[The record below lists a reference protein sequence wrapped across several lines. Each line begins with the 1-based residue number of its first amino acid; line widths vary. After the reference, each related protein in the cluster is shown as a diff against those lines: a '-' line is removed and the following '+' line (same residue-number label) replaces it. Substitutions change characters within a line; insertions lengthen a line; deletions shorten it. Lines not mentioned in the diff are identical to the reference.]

1 MSGIHVVPM
10 ELAGTAVR
18 VSQTAQTLGEVA
30 QAVGRTGAPDTG
42 SPAGSGQVA
51 AVLHQLA
58 AAVQALSE
66 VSLEE
71 AARLRT
77 AGGAYVEAERRA
89 AGGRLCE

>member
-1 MSGIHVVPM
+1 M
-10 ELAGTAVR
+10 ELATTSVR

-30 QAVGRTGAPDTG
+30 HAVARVSAPDTG
-42 SPAGSGQVA
+42 DAGGSRQLS

-58 AAVQALSE
+58 AAVQGLSQ

-77 AGGAYVEAERRA
+77 AGGAYVVAERRA
-89 AGGRLCE
+89 AGGQLCE